1 MIQFTI
7 PGDVQAQE
15 RPRFSRIGKG
25 VRTIDPPK
33 SRAYKELVK
42 LVAWQNKPSEP
53 IQEPI
58 KLAVDVYI
66 VPPKKYHTKP
76 KQALIA
82 SGELR
87 PTTKPD
93 IENLLKGIM
102 DGMTGIIYRDDSLVV
117 ELVARKFYD
126 MTPRAEVIVEWAN
139 DGAEN
144 GMAK

>member
-7 PGDVQAQE
+7 PGQTQAQE
-15 RPRFSRIGKG
+15 RPRFSRVGKG

-42 LVAWQNKPSEP
+42 FVAWQNKP
-53 IQEPI
+53 QEPLQGAL
-58 KLAVDVYI
+58 KLEVDVYLM
-66 VPPKKYHTKP
+66 PPKKYHTKP

-93 IENLLKGIM
+93 LDNLVKGIK
-102 DGMTGIIYRDDSLVV
+102 DGMSKIIWVDDAQIV
-117 ELVARKFYD
+117 ELVVRKFYD
-126 MTPRAEVIVEWAN
+126 MQPRAEVKVEAV
-139 DGAEN
+139 
-144 GMAK
+144 

>member
-7 PGDVQAQE
+7 PGKTQPQE
-15 RPRFSRIGKG
+15 RPRFSRVGKG
-25 VRTIDPPK
+25 IRTIDPPK

-42 LVAWQNKPSEP
+42 LVAWQNKPPEP

-58 KLAVDVYI
+58 KLSVDIYI

-93 IENLLKGIM
+93 LDNLVKGIK
-102 DGMTGIIYRDDSLVV
+102 DGCSQIIWHDDAQIVEMVV
-117 ELVARKFYD
+117 RKFYD
-126 MTPRAEVIVEWAN
+126 MTPRAEVTVEW
-139 DGAEN
+139 
-144 GMAK
+144 

>member
-7 PGDVQAQE
+7 PGAVQAQE
-15 RPRFSRIGKG
+15 RPRFSRVGKG

-33 SRAYKELVK
+33 SRSYKEVVK
-42 LVAWQNKPSEP
+42 LVAWQHKP
-53 IQEPI
+53 QEPI
-58 KLAVDVYI
+58 LEPIRLEVDVYLM
-66 VPPKKYHTKP
+66 PPKKYHTKP
-76 KQALIA
+76 KQTLIA

-126 MTPRAEVIVEWAN
+126 LTPRAEVKVEVIA
-139 DGAEN
+139 
-144 GMAK
+144 

>member
-7 PGDVQAQE
+7 PGHTQAQE
-15 RPRFSRIGKG
+15 RPRFSRAGKG
-25 VRTIDPPK
+25 VRTHDAPK

-42 LVAWQNKPSEP
+42 LVAWQNKPLEP
-53 IQEPI
+53 LQGAL
-58 KLAVDVYI
+58 KLEVDVYL

-93 IENLLKGIM
+93 TDNLVKGIK
-102 DGMTGIIYRDDSLVV
+102 DGMSKIIWVDDAQIV
-117 ELVARKFYD
+117 ELVVRKFYD
-126 MTPRAEVIVEWAN
+126 MQPRAEVKVEAV
-139 DGAEN
+139 
-144 GMAK
+144 

>member
-1 MIQFTI
+1 MIQFII
-7 PGDVQAQE
+7 PGKAQPQE
-15 RPRFSRIGKG
+15 RPKFSRFGKG
-25 VRTIDPPK
+25 VRAIDPPK

-58 KLAVDVYI
+58 KLSVDIYI

-82 SGELR
+82 SGEMR

-126 MTPRAEVIVEWAN
+126 MTPRAEVTVEW
-139 DGAEN
+139 
-144 GMAK
+144 

>member
-7 PGDVQAQE
+7 PGNTQPQE
-15 RPRFSRIGKG
+15 RPRFSRVGKG

-58 KLAVDVYI
+58 KLVVDIYI

-93 IENLLKGIM
+93 LDNLVKGIK
-102 DGMTGIIYRDDSLVV
+102 DGCSKIIWHDDAQIVEMVV
-117 ELVARKFYD
+117 RKFYD
-126 MTPRAEVIVEWAN
+126 MTPRAEVKIEWN
-139 DGAEN
+139 
-144 GMAK
+144 